1 LIVAAGNSRIKAASG
16 RRNLFS
22 AIRRAAQFASLSLAA
37 ILSQSALGAEL
48 AIVIDDV
55 GYDLKRAERL
65 MDLSPE
71 LTLGILPYA
80 PHARTIAERAH
91 ERGREVILHQPME
104 PVDFRR
110 LEPGTL
116 KASMNAEAFDTQLA
130 RSLERLPGIR
140 GVNNHTGSLLT
151 AQRAPMERLMAGIAS
166 RGLYFL
172 DSRTTPHT
180 VAESIARDWSIPTIR
195 RDVFLD
201 HQPTEDFL
209 GAAFERA
216 LAIANRKGHA
226 VVIAHPYPVTVKF
239 LEDRLAALPENVRL
253 TRLSRLVEP
262 VTPSDPATLAL
273 LGSPASPHISLGR

>member
-1 LIVAAGNSRIKAASG
+1 LNLAVQFAALSVLAMFGVHNASG
-16 RRNLFS
+16 S
-22 AIRRAAQFASLSLAA
+22 
-37 ILSQSALGAEL
+37 EL

-55 GYDLKRAERL
+55 GYDLERAERL
-65 MDLSPE
+65 LELSPE

-91 ERGREVILHQPME
+91 VRGREIILHQPME

-116 KASMNAEAFDTQLA
+116 KASMNAEAFDEQLA
-130 RSLERLPGIR
+130 RSLDRLPGIR

-151 AQRAPMERLMAGIAS
+151 AQRLPMEWLMANIAG

-180 VAESIARDWSIPTIR
+180 VAEAIARDWSVPVIR

-201 HQPTEDFL
+201 HQRTEAFIA
-209 GAAFERA
+209 AAFERA
-216 LAIANRKGHA
+216 LAIARRNGHA
-226 VVIAHPYPVTVKF
+226 VVIAHPYPITVRF
-239 LEDRLAALPENVRL
+239 LEDRLESLPDNVRL

-262 VTPSDPATLAL
+262 VAPSDPATLAL
-273 LGSPASPHISLGR
+273 LGSRASPHISLGQ